1 MQLATQ
7 HESLK
12 SKSKKTPWKKTKTVR
27 EQNNQTIEKSKSKKI
42 RVKVKKTVS
51 TKSPPPQKKV
61 KRESW

>member
-42 RVKVKKTVS
+42 RVKVKNSKYKITP
-51 TKSPPPQKKV
+51 K
-61 KRESW
+61 